1 MSWTRERKTFITFIV
16 VFFFLVV
23 GAFIALP
30 FIVKDSTCSDGVKN
44 GTETGV
50 DCGGSCGQ
58 VCASDVIPLEIR
70 FERAVEV
77 DEKTYDAVAYLVNK
91 NNTAIPTFVSFRVT
105 LSDRN
110 DKSTLLHELKHFD
123 RIIRIGPDDGTI
135 RKSLKWVDFID
146 NDFNPNIRSIFY
158 LLNDDEFEAKYHG
171 YYSQID
177 KYLSEN
183 LTENPTREDV
193 INQINFF
200 LKLPSTDKSYTWWKN
215 NLYFKLE
222 LLGDKKYVEKLFDLL
237 INGEITPMLIP
248 SLNMRELFTS
258 VKTYIRQK
266 LGIKTKLEKE
276 QIQKAIIQIEKLIN
290 KNKEKYRKK
299 FNRIYSIMVDKY
311 VN

>member
-1 MSWTRERKTFITFIV
+1 MRYIKLFEKWGINKELEDLTDEYMTSIKENPEQNDFNFVLYHELGNYVFKVKIKELGGKTEGNI
-16 VFFFLVV
+16 
-23 GAFIALP
+23 
-30 FIVKDSTCSDGVKN
+30 
-44 GTETGV
+44 
-50 DCGGSCGQ
+50 
-58 VCASDVIPLEIR
+58 
-70 FERAVEV
+70 
-77 DEKTYDAVAYLVNK
+77 TYDVDIVNGK
-91 NNTAIPTFVSFRVT
+91 KRTSNFLIT

-123 RIIRIGPDDGTI
+123 RIIRMGPDDGAI

-146 NDFNPNIRSIFY
+146 NDFNPGIKSIFY

-171 YYSQID
+171 YYSKID
-177 KYLSEN
+177 QYLEKN
-183 LTENPTREDV
+183 LIENPTREDV

-237 INGEITPMLIP
+237 INGEITPMVIP

>member
-1 MSWTRERKTFITFIV
+1 MRYIKLFEKWGINKELEDLTDEYMTSIKNNPEQNDFNFVFYHELGNYLFKVKIKELGGKKEGNITY
-16 VFFFLVV
+16 
-23 GAFIALP
+23 
-30 FIVKDSTCSDGVKN
+30 
-44 GTETGV
+44 
-50 DCGGSCGQ
+50 
-58 VCASDVIPLEIR
+58 DV
-70 FERAVEV
+70 AEV
-77 DEKTYDAVAYLVNK
+77 DGKKRTSN
-91 NNTAIPTFVSFRVT
+91 FVIT

-183 LTENPTREDV
+183 LIENPTREDV